1 MRRALPSR
9 PAWLPVAHSV
19 PPPPRGRPAPDLHA
33 LFGTRP
39 QPTHSAHSLT
49 SPDPY
54 ARSAGAGIERAR
66 ILCPA
71 CCPACMM
78 CPCEHTRVVCPA
90 DHPQPANDD
99 EQTQPVGAI
108 VGSDEQQRARSCRAG
123 AHAVPSQPTV
133 HPQAAR
139 SLVPTNTY
147 ARSHRASPRRAS
159 PRRTSRPPS
168 RTRASGIK
176 WMRTLSRASASHFR
190 RQHRAAHPPQTS
202 ETPINP
208 NPHPKRPAAPHWTRH
223 ASTCVLA
230 LPHT

>member
-1 MRRALPSR
+1 MTGLHHGIRVIERTLPKPQPHETTSLAIWANEALVRKGGGVPAARPFLGYLLLRPLFGKRFWCGVRRPCR

-49 SPDPY
+49 SPDHL
-54 ARSAGAGIERAR
+54 RTSTDAGIERAR

-133 HPQAAR
+133 HP
-139 SLVPTNTY
+139 L
-147 ARSHRASPRRAS
+147 
-159 PRRTSRPPS
+159 RP
-168 RTRASGIK
+168 
-176 WMRTLSRASASHFR
+176 L
-190 RQHRAAHPPQTS
+190 AH
-202 ETPINP
+202 
-208 NPHPKRPAAPHWTRH
+208 
-223 ASTCVLA
+223 
-230 LPHT
+230 

>member
-1 MRRALPSR
+1 MELESDRENLAEAPTPCNLPGYLENLPRRSTAAGHLLANLILRRSSASAFLPLFWCGVRCPCR

-54 ARSAGAGIERAR
+54 ARSAGAGVERAR

-71 CCPACMM
+71 CFPACMM
-78 CPCEHTRVVCPA
+78 CPCKHTRVVCPA

-147 ARSHRASPRRAS
+147 ARSHRASPGRAS

-168 RTRASGIK
+168 RTRASRIK
-176 WMRTLSRASASHFR
+176 
-190 RQHRAAHPPQTS
+190 
-202 ETPINP
+202 
-208 NPHPKRPAAPHWTRH
+208 
-223 ASTCVLA
+223 
-230 LPHT
+230 